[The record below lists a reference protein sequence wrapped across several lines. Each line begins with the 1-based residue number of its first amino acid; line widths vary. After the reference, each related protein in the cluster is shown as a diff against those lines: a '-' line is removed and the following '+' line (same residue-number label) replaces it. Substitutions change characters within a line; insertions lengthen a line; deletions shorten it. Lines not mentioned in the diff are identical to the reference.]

1 MAYWRSVEHLRP
13 DLGDLALGA
22 RAGGLRVSSARSGRT
37 KRAGHGQAA
46 AVHLAADELRQ
57 AGVTEIAR
65 RNGGGWQSASQER
78 AQRVVAE
85 LCGAYQV
92 GDERGLIAVGDDGH
106 GGR

>member
-1 MAYWRSVEHLRP
+1 MAYWRSVEDLRQ

-65 RNGGGWQSASQER
+65 RNGGGWQSASQGR
-78 AQRVVAE
+78 AQRVGAE
-85 LCGAYQV
+85 PCRSYPG
-92 GDERGLIAVGDDGH
+92 GDERRLAAL
-106 GGR
+106 